1 MRGQITKGFT
11 QVQPGAGVADVAKI
25 LLVGV
30 INVQKNTEF
39 FLWFKNAI
47 IFFTKLRKELLLFV
61 DSPKENSPIYRLLSL

>member
-30 INVQKNTEF
+30 INVQKTTEF
-39 FLWFKNAI
+39 FCGLKMQ
-47 IFFTKLRKELLLFV
+47 
-61 DSPKENSPIYRLLSL
+61 